1 MCHKA
6 SQQWANVNE
15 AIFRRLI
22 WVRNERVEFQP
33 VLNLLTQA

>member
-6 SQQWANVNE
+6 DPQSAGENE

-22 WVRNERVEFQP
+22 WVRNDRVEFQP
-33 VLNLLTQA
+33 FLNLLTQA